1 MSHIG
6 TESEDHKGNHVLSI
20 CWPIRYT
27 VFDVSK
33 RAGSGQGPLGRI
45 AMTRFHF
52 HLWDGEQLVRDVEGV
67 ELSELSTARER
78 ALMAARD
85 VLAGEVR
92 EGRLPLNMRL
102 DVEDDA
108 RNMVHQ
114 LHFRDV
120 IQILH

>member
-1 MSHIG
+1 
-6 TESEDHKGNHVLSI
+6 
-20 CWPIRYT
+20 
-27 VFDVSK
+27 
-33 RAGSGQGPLGRI
+33 
-45 AMTRFHF
+45 
-52 HLWDGEQLVRDVEGV
+52 
-67 ELSELSTARER
+67 
-78 ALMAARD
+78 MAARD

>member
-1 MSHIG
+1 MGHR
-6 TESEDHKGNHVLSI
+6 DM
-20 CWPIRYT
+20 
-27 VFDVSK
+27 
-33 RAGSGQGPLGRI
+33 A
-45 AMTRFHF
+45 RFHF
-52 HLWDGEQLVRDVEGV
+52 HLWDGERLVRDVEGV

-78 ALMAARD
+78 ALLAARD

-108 RNMVHQ
+108 CNMVHQ

-120 IQILH
+120 VQILH